1 MESGAW
7 DSEYFDKRATPGVGA
22 VGGSKMPP
30 PHAHGAVAPPP
41 AMYNN
46 PAMESNK
53 DDNFFGAIVL
63 SLRAAQIVFTV
74 VGLGVM
80 GSLKHTSHGDYY
92 YYYYDFSF
100 TQVDSYIGVLSL
112 DVIVCLYAIV
122 QLVLCFIQRSNQ
134 GKYLSSP
141 TTVAAKLT
149 FVFDQVLAY
158 ALVATAGAAA
168 GSALEIRKGTSC
180 SGTWTVICSKGEA
193 SVAMSFF
200 AFAFLA
206 ATAAVYSVRLLR
218 ITGR

>member
-1 MESGAW
+1 MEGGAW
-7 DSEYFDKRATPGVGA
+7 DSEYFDKRPTPGVGA
-22 VGGSKMPP
+22 DGGSTMPP

-63 SLRAAQIVFTV
+63 ALRAAQIVFTV
-74 VGLGVM
+74 IGLGVM
-80 GSLKHTSHGDYY
+80 ASLRPTANED

-141 TTVAAKLT
+141 TTAAAKLT
-149 FVFDQVLAY
+149 FVLDQVLAY
-158 ALVATAGAAA
+158 ALVAAAGAAA
-168 GSALEIRKGTSC
+168 GSALEIRKDISC
-180 SGTWTVICSKGEA
+180 RRAWTVICSKGEA
-193 SVAMSFF
+193 SVAMSFL

-206 ATAAVYSVRLLR
+206 ATAALYSVRLLR